1 MENFKEKIAGLDRQ
15 TVAIVL
21 ITKFLILF
29 FCFLAYQV
37 IANSP
42 ISSWDDL
49 FGIYR
54 RWDAVP
60 YLDIARLG
68 YASSGE
74 RRFQLA
80 YFPLYPLLV
89 RIGGFFFGNYI
100 LSGIIVS
107 GVFSVTCGFLL
118 KKLAALDYSK
128 EIALSSVWF
137 LFIFPT
143 SYFLHLPYTESL
155 FLTLVIGAFYFARTK
170 KWLLAGICGQLAC
183 MTRINGLF
191 LVFALLCEI
200 FYEYRAARRF
210 NRDWLW
216 LLLIPTG
223 FLLYLIINY
232 SVTGDAFTFLVY
244 QKEHWAKSLDFPW
257 KGIKGSFGT
266 MFYGKPEESL
276 MVGFQELFFVG
287 LGFAATVFSWLKQRK
302 SYAVWMTLNWFL
314 FVSTSFLLSV
324 PRYTLALFPMFMI
337 FASLS
342 EKHYSVKV
350 LITIWSILFLG
361 LFTAL
366 FAAGHWAF

>member
-1 MENFKEKIAGLDRQ
+1 MEKLKEKIAGLDWQ
-15 TVAIVL
+15 VVGIAL

-29 FCFLAYQV
+29 FSFQAYQ
-37 IANSP
+37 IITNSP
-42 ISSWDDL
+42 VNSWNDL
-49 FGIYR
+49 LGIWR
-54 RWDAVP
+54 RWDAVH
-60 YLDIARLG
+60 YLDIAQFG
-68 YASSGE
+68 YTSVGE

-80 YFPLYPLLV
+80 FFPLYPLFV
-89 RIGGFFFGNYI
+89 RIVSFLFGNYV

-107 GVFSVTCGFLL
+107 GIFSVTCGLLL

-155 FLTLVIGAFYFARTK
+155 FLTLIIGAFYFARTK
-170 KWLLAGICGQLAC
+170 NWLLAGICGQLAC

-191 LVFALLCEI
+191 LIFALLCEI
-200 FYEYRAARRF
+200 YCEYRETKRF
-210 NRDWLW
+210 NREWLW

-223 FLLYLIINY
+223 FLFYLIINY
-232 SVTGDAFTFLVY
+232 TVTGDAFTFMTY
-244 QKEHWAKSLDFPW
+244 QKEHWSKSLDYPW
-257 KGIKGSFGT
+257 KGIKETFGS
-266 MFYGKPEESL
+266 MLYRKPEESV

-302 SYAVWMTLNWFL
+302 SYAVWMTLNWLL
-314 FVSTSFLLSV
+314 FVSTSFLLSI

-337 FASLS
+337 FAYLS
-342 EKHYSVKV
+342 EKKYSIKI
-350 LITIWSILFLG
+350 LITVWSILYLAI
-361 LFTAL
+361 FTAL